1 MAHQTSRYDT
11 LGICVMTMDG
21 RCQPALL
28 RMPHALP
35 APVDAVGKRV
45 QRRRPVHR
53 RLEPLPDTCA
63 GSGRG
68 RIGGQGGAPHPGVR
82 RAPPLDGPAR
92 VQRGLRQAHEAQG
105 LRQTWLALVP
115 ARQRCAW
122 RTAMRSAG
130 GAAARRPTG
139 GHGDVAWGAA
149 LCAGAPCDPR
159 RVARRGCAPRAGA
172 SGARTRRIR
181 QTPPRQAP
189 CTQQPPLEKHSIASN
204 SCSG

>member
-1 MAHQTSRYDT
+1 
-11 LGICVMTMDG
+11 MTMDG

-53 RLEPLPDTCA
+53 RWEPLPDTGA

-68 RIGGQGGAPHPGVR
+68 RSGGQGGAPHPGVQ

-159 RVARRGCAPRAGA
+159 RNHRWR
-172 SGARTRRIR
+172 
-181 QTPPRQAP
+181 
-189 CTQQPPLEKHSIASN
+189 SIALLLRIFEELLISIRPWKR
-204 SCSG
+204 SYTCLPAPTPGGWPSSSALAWHAH